1 MFLTYFEPQ
10 YASKTDPV
18 RKLKLIL
25 SIFLLLSLMATKVKA
40 QFLMD
45 MVDTTKSMGRGML
58 GVYKKYDHIR
68 IGGYIQPQFQ
78 IASDKGIKSYEGG
91 DFAPE
96 VSNRFTLRRSRIRI
110 DYVHFGGNGLP
121 GVQFAFQFDANE
133 KGFTVRDVWGRIF
146 ENKYK
151 LFSFTTGMFARPFGF
166 EVNYSSSDRESPER
180 GRMSQILM
188 KSERDLGAMASF
200 DPRKDIG
207 FLSNL
212 KVDVGLFNGQG
223 IVATGEFDNIKD
235 LIARISLKPVHL
247 SDKIQLSV
255 GASTLQGGLMQN
267 TKYIY
272 STGTINGIKTM
283 QVDSSASNLNG
294 KSPRIYYGADAQL
307 KIKNRVGFS
316 EFRAEFIVGQQTGT
330 ILSSETPTTLLIGKD
345 GYFVRK
351 FNGAY
356 FCYVQSLFSTRHQLV
371 LKYDWYDPNS
381 QVSGN
386 EIGAPGS
393 TLTAANIKYNTLG
406 LGYVYYITE
415 NAKLVLYYARVMNE
429 HTQLKGYTSDVS
441 DDVMTCRLQFRF

>member
-1 MFLTYFEPQ
+1 M
-10 YASKTDPV
+10 
-18 RKLKLIL
+18 RKFRLSL
-25 SIFLLLSLMATKVKA
+25 SIFLLFSLIATKVHA

-78 IASDKGIKSYEGG
+78 IASEKGAKSYEGG

-166 EVNYSSSDRESPER
+166 EINYSSSDRESPER

-235 LIARISLKPVHL
+235 MIARISLKPVHL
-247 SDKIQLSV
+247 SEKIQLSL
-255 GASTLQGGLMQN
+255 GASTLQGGLLQN

-272 STGTINGIKTM
+272 STGTINRIKTT
-283 QVDSSASNLNG
+283 QVDSSASNLYG

-307 KIKNRVGFS
+307 KLKNRIGFS

-330 ILSSETPTTLLIGKD
+330 ILSSETPTALLIGKD

-356 FCYVQSLFSTRHQLV
+356 LCYVQSLFSTRHQLV

-381 QVSGN
+381 EVSGN
-386 EIGAPGS
+386 EIGAAGS

-406 LGYVYYITE
+406 FGYVYYITE